1 MVQIQS
7 GQTITAIN
15 EAAVRTKYLQILQGG
30 IYDELHKSH
39 TVNAAPRLEELKRL
53 LEDAPGKV
61 LLFVGLTNIVD
72 MLYRELRKVG
82 KGSAA
87 WNDCEVVY
95 GGTSK
100 ANRARIFGAFQDAER
115 PRIIV
120 ADPGVMAHGLNLYA
134 ARTVVWYGPTDKAE
148 LYMQG
153 NKRAHRPGQTWPVTI
168 VQLVASELE
177 ADIYHRVATNT
188 SLQGAMLD
196 AVAKDR
202 L

>member
-1 MVQIQS
+1 MPLQRIDS
-7 GQTITAIN
+7 KSAAALIKEHLAIK
-15 EAAVRTKYLQILQGG
+15 EHLTKRF
-30 IYDELHKSH
+30 DELMGG
-39 TVNAAPRLEELKRL
+39 PIIP
-53 LEDAPGKV
+53 PG
-61 LLFVGLTNIVD
+61 
-72 MLYRELRKVG
+72 
-82 KGSAA
+82 
-87 WNDCEVVY
+87 
-95 GGTSK
+95 
-100 ANRARIFGAFQDAER
+100 ARIFGAFQDAER